1 MPDRLSPDEYSRD
14 PQFSERD
21 AEVLRL
27 LGEEDLLGFTFEG
40 LRRRL
45 GTHSETLSRILHRLE
60 DQMILEKSSDGY
72 HVTHKGRD
80 MIGVKPL
87 ASTPGPASS
96 SPSSL
101 SAPTQHRIPILR
113 TLLPYGEDSGEAVSG
128 LKGRW
133 FGPLRWLGYSED
145 ERGTTMKWITEDGA
159 VQIDA
164 VFSEGE
170 LAIEGNVREG
180 KDLTDAIRASYQ
192 LVGHLSR
199 LNPSGP
205 VTARRVAFLPTS
217 FNPSF
222 SQAN

>member
-1 MPDRLSPDEYSRD
+1 MPDALPRNDYSHN

-21 AEVLRL
+21 AEVLRF

-60 DQMILEKSSDGY
+60 DQMILEKTPDGY
-72 HVTHKGRD
+72 HVTHKGKE

-87 ASTPGPASS
+87 SS
-96 SPSSL
+96 ARPSG
-101 SAPTQHRIPILR
+101 AAQHRVAILR
-113 TLLPYGEDSGEAVSG
+113 TLLPYGRGSGEVVSG

-145 ERGTTMKWITEDGA
+145 ERGTTMKWVTEDGA

-164 VFSEGE
+164 IFSEGE

-180 KDLTDAIRASYQ
+180 KDLTDAIKASYQ

-199 LNPSGP
+199 VSPAG
-205 VTARRVAFLPTS
+205 VEGRVAFFSLG
-217 FNPSF
+217 PSRF
-222 SQAN
+222 AHN

>member
-1 MPDRLSPDEYSRD
+1 MPGTLPRDEYVRN

-21 AEVLRL
+21 AEVLRF

-60 DQMILEKSSDGY
+60 EQMILEKTPDGY
-72 HVTHKGRD
+72 HVTRKGKQ
-80 MIGVKPL
+80 MIGVEPL
-87 ASTPGPASS
+87 AS
-96 SPSSL
+96 PSYQH
-101 SAPTQHRIPILR
+101 AATQHRVAILR
-113 TLLPYGEDSGEAVSG
+113 TLLPFGRGSSQVISG

-145 ERGTTMKWITEDGA
+145 ERGTTMKWVTADGA

-164 VFSEGE
+164 IFSESE
-170 LAIEGNVREG
+170 LSIEGNVREG

-199 LNPSGP
+199 FSSEGP
-205 VTARRVAFLPTS
+205 EGRVAF
-217 FNPSF
+217 F
-222 SQAN
+222 SMHN

>member
-1 MPDRLSPDEYSRD
+1 MPDTLPRDGYSRD
-14 PQFSERD
+14 PRFSDRD
-21 AEVLRL
+21 AEVLRF

-60 DQMILEKSSDGY
+60 DQMILEKAPDGY
-72 HVTHKGRD
+72 HVTHKGKE

-87 ASTPGPASS
+87 ASSRLSS
-96 SPSSL
+96 S
-101 SAPTQHRIPILR
+101 TQHRVAILR
-113 TLLPYGEDSGEAVSG
+113 TLLPYGRASGDVLSG

-145 ERGTTMKWITEDGA
+145 ERTTTMKWVTEDGA

-164 VFSEGE
+164 IFSDGE

-180 KDLTDAIRASYQ
+180 KDLTDAIKASYQ
-192 LVGHLSR
+192 LVGHLSKM
-199 LNPSGP
+199 NPTGL
-205 VTARRVAFLPTS
+205 TGRVAF
-217 FNPSF
+217 F
-222 SQAN
+222 SLGPGSSIHN

>member
-1 MPDRLSPDEYSRD
+1 LPDKLPRD
-14 PQFSERD
+14 DFTSNPRFSERD
-21 AEVLRL
+21 AEVLRF

-60 DQMILEKSSDGY
+60 EEMILEKTPEGY
-72 HVTHKGRD
+72 HVTHKGKE

-87 ASTPGPASS
+87 ASSRPQ
-96 SPSSL
+96 
-101 SAPTQHRIPILR
+101 SANQHRVAILR
-113 TLLPYGEDSGEAVSG
+113 TLLPYGRASGEVISG

-145 ERGTTMKWITEDGA
+145 ERGTTMKWVTGDGA

-164 VFSEGE
+164 IFSEGE

-180 KDLTDAIRASYQ
+180 KDLTEAIKASYQ

-199 LNPSGP
+199 FTPSGP
-205 VTARRVAFLPTS
+205 EGRVAF
-217 FNPSF
+217 F
-222 SQAN
+222 SLGRTFSAHN

>member
-1 MPDRLSPDEYSRD
+1 LPDTLPREGYTRD
-14 PQFSERD
+14 PQFSARD
-21 AEVLRL
+21 VEVLRF
-27 LGEEDLLGFTFEG
+27 LGDEDLLGFTFEG

-60 DQMILEKSSDGY
+60 DQMILEKTSEGY
-72 HVTHKGRD
+72 HVTHKGRE
-80 MIGVKPL
+80 MIGVTPL
-87 ASTPGPASS
+87 ASSRSQSASE
-96 SPSSL
+96 
-101 SAPTQHRIPILR
+101 HRVAILR
-113 TLLPYGEDSGEAVSG
+113 TLLPYGRGSGELISG

-145 ERGTTMKWITEDGA
+145 ERGTTMKWVTGDGA

-164 VFSEGE
+164 IFSEGE

-199 LNPSGP
+199 VNPAGM
-205 VTARRVAFLPTS
+205 TGRVAFFSWDPT
-217 FNPSF
+217 F
-222 SQAN
+222 SLHN